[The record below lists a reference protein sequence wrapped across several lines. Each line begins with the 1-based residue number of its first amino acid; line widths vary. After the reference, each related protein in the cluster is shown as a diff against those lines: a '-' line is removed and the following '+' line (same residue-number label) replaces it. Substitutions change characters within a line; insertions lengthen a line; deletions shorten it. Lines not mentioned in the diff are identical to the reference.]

1 MPEQITGEN
10 YLLNL
15 YKEIDEVTHVTWD
28 FFNYRKGKKGM
39 LFVVFKNPTLKV
51 INSTIDK
58 IKKYVDFDD
67 VLLRTDDPMIEKTG
81 YKYFIDEIPIDE
93 FIEHQGIHLFKNW
106 ARLSEEYKESE
117 EEIFKRLDE
126 LRDSES
132 DDFYDVKEQYMKDER
147 KEKLEIPSLII
158 GYIYFKSIKLD

>member
-1 MPEQITGEN
+1 MPEQITGKD

-15 YKEIDEVTHVTWD
+15 NKEIDEVTNITWD
-28 FFNYRKGKKGM
+28 FFDYHKGKKGM
-39 LFVVFKNPTLKV
+39 LIVFFKNPTLKV

-67 VLLRTDDPMIEKTG
+67 MLLRTNDPTIEKAG

-93 FIEHQGIHLFKNW
+93 FIEDQGAGFFKNS
-106 ARLSEEYKESE
+106 ARLSEEYKESQK
-117 EEIFKRLDE
+117 EISERLTE

-132 DDFYDVKEQYMKDER
+132 DDFDDVYEQYMKDER
-147 KEKLEIPSLII
+147 KAKLEIPSFII